1 MKSLKLILVVA
12 FAAMGIS
19 AMAQEINYDDP
30 KYAVWGENA
39 NERRDNMLNNQFLK
53 EAVDNKNYPAASK
66 YLNILLTKCP
76 SASQNIYTNGAKL
89 YKNLINKAEDEE
101 GKKVYIDSLMYLYD
115 VRLKA
120 FEKHKKYGKDY
131 ILNRKAREFYSFF
144 PDDREGIRKIF
155 QEAVEA
161 SNEMKGKYDLELV
174 SIYFAELC
182 ADYSNDLIAAEDLIA
197 AYDRYSPAFEG
208 VEAEEDIELKN
219 QFDSAFG
226 QSGAASCENLESL
239 FAKKLADAPEDEALL
254 SQAVSLMSRANC
266 NSDFFFATAEKYYSI
281 KPSSETALFL
291 AQGFQN
297 RSEFEK
303 AMKYLSEALA
313 SEQDAAEKEKLY
325 VRIGLISVQTKNYA
339 EAVKAA
345 NEIKGIN
352 PENGYAY
359 FLLGQCYAASANCS
373 ELKCQACYW
382 AAYDAMNQAVPL
394 LASEPEVQKSAQ
406 TMMNHYR
413 SAFPSKEECF
423 FAELQAGS
431 RYTIS
436 HGYASGVSTTVR
448 YR

>member
-297 RSEFEK
+297 RGEFEK

>member
-12 FAAMGIS
+12 FAAMGVS

-30 KYAVWGENA
+30 KYAVWGESA
-39 NERRDNMLNNQFLK
+39 DERKDNMLNNQFLK
-53 EAVDNKNYPAASK
+53 EAVDNKNYSNASK

-76 SASQNIYTNGAKL
+76 AASQNIYTNGAKL
-89 YKNLINKAEDEE
+89 YKAMINKAEDEE

-120 FEKHKKYGKDY
+120 FENHKKYGKDY

-155 QEAVEA
+155 KEAVDA
-161 SNEMKGKYDLELV
+161 SNEMKGKYDLELL

-182 ADYSNDLIAAEDLIA
+182 ADYQNDVLPAEELIA
-197 AYDRYSPAFEG
+197 AYDQYSPAFDG
-208 VEAEEDIELKN
+208 VEDEADVELKN

-226 QSGAASCENLESL
+226 QSGAASCENLEAL
-239 FAKKLADAPEDEALL
+239 FSKKLAAAPEDETLL
-254 SQAVSLMSRANC
+254 SQAVTLMSRANC
-266 NSDFFFATAEKYYSI
+266 NSDFFFATAEKYYSV

-291 AQGFQN
+291 AQGFQA
-297 RSEFEK
+297 REEFEK

-313 SEQDAAEKEKLY
+313 AEQDSAEKEKLY
-325 VRIGLISVQTKNYA
+325 VRIGLISFQTKNYA

-345 NEIKGIN
+345 NEIKAIN

-359 FLLGQCYAASANCS
+359 FILGQCYASSANCS

-382 AAYDAMNQAVPL
+382 AAYDVMNKAVGL
-394 LASEPEVQKSAQ
+394 LASEPSIQESAKKLAASF
-406 TMMNHYR
+406 R
-413 SAFPSKEECF
+413 SAFPTKEECF
-423 FAELQAGS
+423 FNELQAGAA
-431 RYTIS
+431 YTVK
-436 HGYASGVSTTVR
+436 HGFANGVATTVR
-448 YR
+448 FR

>member
-12 FAAMGIS
+12 FAAMGVS

-39 NERRDNMLNNQFLK
+39 AERKDNMLNNQFLK
-53 EAVDNKNYPAASK
+53 EAVDNKNYSNASK

-89 YKNLINKAEDEE
+89 YKAMINKAEDEE

-120 FEKHKKYGKDY
+120 FETHKKYGKDY

-155 QEAVEA
+155 KEAVDA
-161 SNEMKGKYDLELV
+161 SNEMKGKYDLELL

-182 ADYSNDLIAAEDLIA
+182 ADYQNDVLPAEELIA
-197 AYDRYSPAFEG
+197 AYDEYSPAFDG
-208 VEAEEDIELKN
+208 VEEEADVELKN

-226 QSGAASCENLESL
+226 QSGAASCENLEAL
-239 FAKKLADAPEDEALL
+239 FSKKLEAAPEDETLL
-254 SQAVSLMSRANC
+254 AQAVSLMSRANC
-266 NSDFFFATAEKYYSI
+266 NSDFFFATAEKYYAV

-291 AQGFQN
+291 AQGFQA
-297 RSEFEK
+297 REEFEK

-313 SEQDAAEKEKLY
+313 AEQDSAEKEKLY
-325 VRIGLISVQTKNYA
+325 VRIGLISFQTKNYA

-345 NEIKGIN
+345 NEIKAIN

-359 FLLGQCYAASANCS
+359 FILGQCYASSANCS

-382 AAYDAMNQAVPL
+382 AAYDVMNKAVGL
-394 LASEPEVQKSAQ
+394 LASEPSIQESAKKLAASF
-406 TMMNHYR
+406 R
-413 SAFPSKEECF
+413 SAFPTKEECF
-423 FAELQAGS
+423 FNELQAGAA
-431 RYTIS
+431 YTVK
-436 HGYASGVSTTVR
+436 HGFANGVSTTVR
-448 YR
+448 FR